1 MLLVT
6 ITLMGTPVGRERGGV
21 GVGVWILCLAPAI
34 LLVAAWSCPVAAH
47 HPGGKFEPL
56 VLIDGR
62 KDGYRAVL
70 EVYPPDPLAGS
81 LTQFMFWVTPD
92 RWGCRHDGPAHSG
105 WIRPAG
111 GS

>member
-1 MLLVT
+1 M
-6 ITLMGTPVGRERGGV
+6 
-21 GVGVWILCLAPAI
+21 GVWILCLAPAI